1 MLQHL
6 QRGRTGS
13 LCRLAVI
20 RITLAVA
27 RPQAV
32 GINVVP
38 RGAVSRPHLLQKGH
52 SGFLAVGKGELC
64 DKAAFFLFIFAG
76 GCAPDGAVILHV
88 RSSR

>member
-20 RITLAVA
+20 GIALAVA

-32 GINVVP
+32 GVNIVP
-38 RGAVSRPHLLQKGH
+38 RSAVGCPHLLQKGNG
-52 SGFLAVGKGELC
+52 GFLAVGKGKLC
-64 DKAAFFLFIFAG
+64 DKAALFLFVFAG
-76 GCAPDGAVILHV
+76 GRAPDGAVILHV
-88 RSSR
+88 RSS